1 MSEPKN
7 KSHREF
13 PREWEFKRCFENCE
27 RYLDSRASDGN
38 YVPKNPNISCPFNFM
53 AMIDEMISRLTPKNE
68 IEQLHGTMYV
78 IFRNRW
84 YSHHYPEGEKKSLPA
99 APKVAA

>member
-1 MSEPKN
+1 
-7 KSHREF
+7 
-13 PREWEFKRCFENCE
+13 
-27 RYLDSRASDGN
+27 
-38 YVPKNPNISCPFNFM
+38 M